1 MNKPTIIF
9 FDIDGT
15 LLDFGKKD
23 LSPKTR
29 EQLLKLRENG
39 IPHLHRHRAEHL
51 WRCRNLQAWSLTRI

>member
-1 MNKPTIIF
+1 MNKPAIIF

-29 EQLLKLRENG
+29 EALLKLRENG
-39 IPHLHRHRAEHL
+39 ILIFFSYP
-51 WRCRNLQAWSLTRI
+51 

>member
-29 EQLLKLRENG
+29 EALLKLRENG
-39 IPHLHRHRAEHL
+39 IRICIALAVHHNEAFPHVLGSMSWFR
-51 WRCRNLQAWSLTRI
+51 